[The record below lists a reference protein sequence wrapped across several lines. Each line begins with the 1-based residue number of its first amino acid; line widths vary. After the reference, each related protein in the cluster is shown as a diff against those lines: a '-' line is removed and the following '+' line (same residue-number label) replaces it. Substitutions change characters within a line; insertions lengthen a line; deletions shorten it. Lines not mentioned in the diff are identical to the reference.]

1 MIILFERLLKKTNI
15 PKEYLKELK
24 IIYVDK
30 SLEIIN
36 YPLLIEITKS
46 KVTFINLYVFGK
58 NLKVIYQDKALI
70 KITGEITKIV
80 KEEEKDEL

>member
-1 MIILFERLLKKTNI
+1 MILFERLLKKINI

-36 YPLLIEITKS
+36 YPLLVEITKS
-46 KVTFINLYVFGK
+46 KVSFVNLYVFGQ
-58 NLKVIYQDKALI
+58 NLKVVYQDKVLI
-70 KITGEITKIV
+70 KITGEITKIT
-80 KEEEKDEL
+80 KKEEKDEL